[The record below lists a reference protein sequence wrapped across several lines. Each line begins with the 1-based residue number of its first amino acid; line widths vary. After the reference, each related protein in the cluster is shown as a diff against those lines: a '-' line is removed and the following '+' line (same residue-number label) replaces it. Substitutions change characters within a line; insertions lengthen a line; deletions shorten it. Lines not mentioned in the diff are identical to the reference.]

1 MPFPYTLGNAA
12 SAKIYSIRGLK
23 TAHFCSILPRISLP
37 KTAINKPRPTSLS
50 RSASLCGPSWE
61 ITPRDSQS
69 GQWSKRE
76 LQTAWPHERHSYRSR
91 PSLSLPSAAL
101 RSKPAFAH
109 QHARFLALQSSLL
122 LFVPE
127 ASPFRTQQMSQLI
140 ASSSALLL
148 SSYLSPL

>member
-37 KTAINKPRPTSLS
+37 KTAINKPRPSSLS

-76 LQTAWPHERHSYRSR
+76 LQTAWPHEQHSYRSR

-101 RSKPAFAH
+101 RSKPAFGH

-122 LFVPE
+122 LFVPQ
-127 ASPFRTQQMSQLI
+127 ASPFRPISNSANPCPVSVLLI
-140 ASSSALLL
+140 RTV
-148 SSYLSPL
+148 